1 MAESVDGLMAG
12 LGEVAGKY
20 IPVRT
25 LYEYVAAAIST
36 SHTGR

>member
-1 MAESVDGLMAG
+1 MMAESVDGLMAG

-25 LYEYVAAAIST
+25 LYVSAAIST